1 MFRAGSVWSEWPSAG
16 PLAFPD
22 EGDAEG
28 VPSALA
34 RGIVPKWA
42 EANHRV
48 AIDGVAVKLPDSQAL
63 HCQPQLRTWRG
74 KNCRR
79 MVMYSAGA
87 ILSATV
93 ETWPEKTLNNEAALR
108 VVAYAIRR

>member
-1 MFRAGSVWSEWPSAG
+1 MFRGGSVWSEWSSAR
-16 PLAFPD
+16 PLAFPE

-42 EANHRV
+42 EANHWV
-48 AIDGVAVKLPDSQAL
+48 AIDGVAVELGLAARRYTVS
-63 HCQPQLRTWRG
+63 HSWGRGGG

-93 ETWPEKTLNNEAALR
+93 ED
-108 VVAYAIRR
+108 VARQDVEQ